1 MQPVHTGTFT
11 MQSYEFPHN
20 PQKDHGKFSL
30 SYVLRFLSSAVF
42 PLFPLPLSFRNTES
56 CHQELVQVL
65 MRHIV
70 DSHIAYLSA
79 LPYYFLRGIASC
91 PVIVKETAD
100 MGIPLQ
106 NVHCLRQVTCRIE
119 HYAVRDG
126 KSPLERKIGKII
138 HEPFKYK
145 YRVIPPVSV
154 IASDTGD
161 VLRGYG
167 PLKIWVTEFDATASA
182 SESDREI
189 LSAPYAVVYLH
200 TFFRCDILRNP
211 SFCEVLQQYGVAKR

>member
-1 MQPVHTGTFT
+1 MW
-11 MQSYEFPHN
+11 
-20 PQKDHGKFSL
+20 
-30 SYVLRFLSSAVF
+30 
-42 PLFPLPLSFRNTES
+42 
-56 CHQELVQVL
+56 
-65 MRHIV
+65 HIV

-100 MGIPLQ
+100 MGITLQ

-119 HYAVRDG
+119 YHTVRNG
-126 KSPLERKIGKII
+126 KSTLERKIGKII

-145 YRVIPPVSV
+145 YRVIHPVSV

-167 PLKIWVTEFDATASA
+167 SLKIWVTEFDATASA

-189 LSAPYAVVYLH
+189 LSAPYAVLYLH
-200 TFFRCDILRNP
+200 TFFRCDIRRRYCSSTVLRSGDIRRFSNAGA
-211 SFCEVLQQYGVAKR
+211 SASIFRCGVTGTKTGQHSPIRFKSEE